1 MGLAVVGL
9 ARGGLKGEPGQD
21 ILQGECLRRVVGDR
35 EEEDTMERP
44 ERFPLRSPTSLTTT
58 TAPPVMIGGIAKT
71 ATNGLADDDIYN
83 PRFAGPAGFDP
94 RHVSLSGIVLINASR
109 CDISM

>member
-9 ARGGLKGEPGQD
+9 AVGGLKGEVQD
-21 ILQGECLRRVVGDR
+21 ILQGECLKGSGDR
-35 EEEDTMERP
+35 EEEEDMERP

-58 TAPPVMIGGIAKT
+58 NAPPVMIGGTAKT
-71 ATNGLADDDIYN
+71 AKNGLADDDIYN

-94 RHVSLSGIVLINASR
+94 RHKFLCPGIVLINASR